1 MRNTLRGWANA
12 VDSEYLQQPKET
24 SKNSATVNLF
34 LSSIL
39 ILCFS
44 WRFQLTKRKFDVQK
58 ALKEW
63 LADAERVVV
72 AGIGNPI
79 RSDDF
84 VGVKIV
90 QNIQGKI
97 SERVY
102 LIECETVPESF
113 LQPIVEFNPT
123 HVLLI
128 DAAIL
133 GLKPGETRLIDPERI
148 ADFPAI
154 STHMLPLRIFCEYLT
169 ATTKAKIALLLIEPK
184 NVEFGEGLTP
194 DVQAAAEKIANILLK
209 LFS

>member
-1 MRNTLRGWANA
+1 LAEEKYG
-12 VDSEYLQQPKET
+12 L
-24 SKNSATVNLF
+24 
-34 LSSIL
+34 
-39 ILCFS
+39 
-44 WRFQLTKRKFDVQK
+44 QK
-58 ALKEW
+58 ALKKW
-63 LADAERVVV
+63 LTNAERVVV

-79 RSDDF
+79 RTDDF

-90 QNIQGKI
+90 QNLQGKV
-97 SERVY
+97 SEKVY

-128 DAAIL
+128 DAAII
-133 GLKPGETRLIDPERI
+133 GLKSGETRLIDPERI

-154 STHMLPLRIFCEYLT
+154 STHMLPLRIFCEYLA

-194 DVQAAAEKIANILLK
+194 DVQAVAEKIVGVLLK

>member
-1 MRNTLRGWANA
+1 LTT
-12 VDSEYLQQPKET
+12 EKY
-24 SKNSATVNLF
+24 NL
-34 LSSIL
+34 
-39 ILCFS
+39 
-44 WRFQLTKRKFDVQK
+44 QK

-63 LADAERVVV
+63 LANSKHVVV

-79 RSDDF
+79 RRDDF

-90 QNIQGKI
+90 QDLQGKMPKK
-97 SERVY
+97 VY

-133 GLKPGETRLIDPERI
+133 GLKPGESRLVNPEQMT
-148 ADFPAI
+148 ALPAI
-154 STHMLPLRIFCEYLT
+154 STHMLPLRIFCEYIT
-169 ATTKAKIALLLIEPK
+169 SATKAKIALLLIEPG

-194 DVQAAAEKIANILLK
+194 EVQAAAEKITEMLLK
-209 LFS
+209 LFKA